1 MGTGYDDQH
10 ARYIRSGVL
19 ETGGMPRARVSD
31 DANMCVVWIESL
43 LGPMRSVLLF
53 ECKRNHTLPTDSV
66 CVTLLSSN
74 CSILRSGGEQ

>member
-10 ARYIRSGVL
+10 ARYIRSGAL
-19 ETGGMPRARVSD
+19 ETGDMPRARVSD

-53 ECKRNHTLPTDSV
+53 ECERNDTLQTA
-66 CVTLLSSN
+66 CV
-74 CSILRSGGEQ
+74 